1 MLLEMARKKN
11 PFVFL
16 DVSIGDDHAGKMV
29 LRYVFPLKRVSD
41 GLPFGNFQNFIQVHI
56 NT

>member
-1 MLLEMARKKN
+1 MARKKN